1 MDEDLFALNV
11 FSVVNLTR
19 VVLPHMLQRW
29 ECVWCLLS
37 SNNVSMC
44 SKKWIFLILPPI
56 ATVSFSHAGAPFASF
71 SSFYFRGSG
80 CIALMSSSAG
90 KAGVPFSGT
99 YTGSKHG
106 MPVLHG
112 TMVLRLKTQQQLVNH
127 CSKHDSTWTPLTYF
141 LIMFS
146 VAWILW
152 VSPDGEDGHWHLSL
166 YALPW
171 THVFKVTKL
180 FAFPR
185 MKPNS
190 MCTFLLIW
198 CFFFQ
203 FARGGRHRNPR
214 SKFWWINESHWQKD
228 DCWEVV

>member
-1 MDEDLFALNV
+1 MQQKNDDLLSCLLLQLFPSLMQE
-11 FSVVNLTR
+11 LL
-19 VVLPHMLQRW
+19 LPH
-29 ECVWCLLS
+29 
-37 SNNVSMC
+37 
-44 SKKWIFLILPPI
+44 FPP
-56 ATVSFSHAGAPFASF
+56 
-71 SSFYFRGSG
+71 FRGSG

-152 VSPDGEDGHWHLSL
+152 VSPYGEDGHWHFSL

-203 FARGGRHRNPR
+203 FARGGRHRNRRP
-214 SKFWWINESHWQKD
+214 KFWWIDESHWQKD